1 MKDLVQPSGEDV
13 GARCVHPISE
23 QDIEGLK
30 KFAKDLIRQSWEGY
44 DISGADVQDIALK
57 CGLLWEDEATEA
69 DVDRS
74 EYSAS
79 DVEVGDMIYRFST
92 FLV

>member
-1 MKDLVQPSGEDV
+1 MT
-13 GARCVHPISE
+13 E

-30 KFAKDLIRQSWEGY
+30 KFAREMIRQSWEGY
-44 DISGADVQDIALK
+44 DICGADCQDIALK
-57 CGLLWEDEATEA
+57 CGLLCEEIATED

-79 DVEVGDMIYRFST
+79 DTEIGDTIYRFSP
-92 FLV
+92 FLSETQS